1 MIENIGDILA
11 IPFFAWASLYFHKM
25 ENKTREEWV
34 LYIFS
39 VVGFLVDSIFTARF
53 LTRVGGYKLQLFAVA
68 YLGIFL
74 YHIIV

>member
-11 IPFFAWASLYFHKM
+11 IPFFAWASLYFHNI

-34 LYIFS
+34 LYFFS
-39 VVGFLVDSIFTARF
+39 VVGFLVDSIFTVRF

-68 YLGIFL
+68 YLGISL
-74 YHIIV
+74 SHIVG